1 MIYYEDIDLLEQ
13 AQNNA
18 DFYITTRAIKCKDE
32 EGIYWRGQIIP
43 KLKGK
48 NPTEKISNCYTIVTA
63 DSLEEMQVWFDLHC
77 LNIDNVYYD
86 LQNVYYT

>member
-1 MIYYEDIDLLEQ
+1 MIYFEDINLLEQ
-13 AQNNA
+13 AQNSTN
-18 DFYITTRAIKCKDE
+18 FYITTRVMKCKDE

-48 NPTEKISNCYTIVTA
+48 DQDEKIWNCYTIVTA

-77 LNIDNVYYD
+77 LNIDSVYGIQDIY
-86 LQNVYYT
+86 NA